1 MNRFDARLQHAQIR
15 QRRLYMTIAAGL
27 AALAVA
33 VLGIIVFTN
42 ATSVRILPEEAAAAG
57 RLDVVQGMGVAIG
70 NAVYAIGGA
79 PVVRASAT
87 GYRPSDH
94 RIGPGEMGRGVDIT
108 LRPLPGR
115 LIVATVPEGARTR
128 WSINGEM
135 ATISPTLDRPLEAGE
150 YALVIDNPHFLVET
164 RQVTIGRGE
173 EIRLEVPLDSVSGRL
188 RIEAQP
194 ADATVTIDGAPAG
207 PLPLDV
213 EKKGGAYRLV
223 VEHAD
228 YVAVSEDVEITNT
241 DREVSRS
248 YRLQRRPATL
258 SFSATPP
265 GGQMLVDGTGV
276 DPAGTLAVES
286 NIVHTVTY
294 VKPGYFAETRS
305 LTLRPDERRQV
316 AFALKPEFGMVE
328 VQSQPTAT
336 AFVNGEEVGQTPL
349 ILKLPAVPH
358 DISVRRAGYR
368 PLDRRVTPDSRK
380 PTLVRAILQTEL
392 AARLN
397 AAPNEYTNTAGIA
410 LKLFR
415 PTGFVSGG
423 ARHEPGQRANEF
435 VRNIELEKPFYA
447 GLHEVTREQYA
458 TFKVGTASGP
468 GKAPVTAIGWEDAAL
483 FCNWLSAREKLEPF
497 YVMREG
503 RLVSVNATADGY
515 RLLTEAEWE
524 WLARRAG
531 RARQTIFPWGDE
543 AVVPPMAG
551 NIADEG
557 AQGSVPVFV
566 PGYNDGQSGV
576 AAVGSFRRELSG
588 LYDLTGNVSEWVHD
602 YYSLEPPVGNA
613 VERDPL
619 GPSVGDSHVVK
630 GSNWRSATRSELRA
644 AYRDGLMSG
653 RDDVGF
659 RVGRYLYG
667 GSGDSTAQ

>member
-1 MNRFDARLQHAQIR
+1 
-15 QRRLYMTIAAGL
+15 
-27 AALAVA
+27 
-33 VLGIIVFTN
+33 
-42 ATSVRILPEEAAAAG
+42 
-57 RLDVVQGMGVAIG
+57 
-70 NAVYAIGGA
+70 
-79 PVVRASAT
+79 ASAA

-94 RIGPGEMGRGVDIT
+94 RIAPGEMGRRVDIT

-115 LIVATVPEGARTR
+115 LIAVTVPEGTGTR
-128 WSINGEM
+128 WSINGEV

-150 YALVIDNPHFLVET
+150 YALAIDNPHFLVES
-164 RQVTIGRGE
+164 RRVTIKRGE
-173 EIRLEVPLDSVSGRL
+173 EIRLEVPLDSVPGRL
-188 RIEAQP
+188 RIAAQP
-194 ADATVTIDGAPAG
+194 GDATVTIDGAPAG
-207 PLPLDV
+207 PLPLDL
-213 EKKGGAYRLV
+213 EKKGGAYRV
-223 VEHAD
+223 AVEHPD
-228 YVAVSEDVEITNT
+228 YVAVNDIVDITNT
-241 DREVSRS
+241 DREVSRA

-265 GGQMLVDGTGV
+265 GGQLLVDGTRV
-276 DPAGTLAVES
+276 DPAGSLAVES
-286 NIVHTVTY
+286 NLEHKVTY
-294 VKPGYFAETRS
+294 LKPGYFAETRS
-305 LTLRPDERRQV
+305 LTLRPDESQQV
-316 AFALKPEFGMVE
+316 IFALKPEFGTVE

-336 AFVNGEEVGQTPL
+336 VFINGKEMGQTPL
-349 ILKLPAVPH
+349 TLKLPSVPH

-368 PLDRRVTPDSRK
+368 QVEQRVTPDSK
-380 PTLVRAILQTEL
+380 KSTLVRATLQTEL

-397 AAPNEYTNTAGIA
+397 AAPNEYTNTAGIV

-415 PTGFVSGG
+415 PTAFVSGG

-435 VRNIELEKPFYA
+435 VRNIRLEKPFYA

-458 TFKVGTASGP
+458 KFKAGPVGGAAKT
-468 GKAPVTAIGWEDAAL
+468 PVTAVGWEDAAL
-483 FCNWLSAREKLEPF
+483 FCNWLSGREKLEPF
-497 YVMREG
+497 YAIRDG
-503 RLVSVNATADGY
+503 RLISTNASADGY

-557 AQGSVPVFV
+557 AQGNVRVFV

-576 AAVGSFRRELSG
+576 AAVGSFRPEPSG

-602 YYSLEPPVGNA
+602 FYSLEPPVGNA

-619 GPSVGDSHVVK
+619 GPPVGDSHVVK

-659 RVGRYLYG
+659 RIGRYLYG
-667 GSGDSTAQ
+667 GAGDATAQ